1 MIELV
6 TYLSCYTFFFQALWL
21 HRRFL
26 SLNWI
31 MYFACNHS
39 DASPETGESIIMN
52 EEIAIFIDNEIR
64 LLDSSMTV
72 PDTKFEDFQA
82 QALHAAV
89 YTLWLTKS
97 IPVLWR
103 MLEEKLGTEK
113 VKCVLNTI
121 AQERPSLLHH
131 LVNV

>member
-89 YTLWLTKS
+89 YTLWLTKVTVVS
-97 IPVLWR
+97 SCPNKVIKKIATIVNLTSA
-103 MLEEKLGTEK
+103 EK
-113 VKCVLNTI
+113 
-121 AQERPSLLHH
+121 
-131 LVNV
+131 

>member
-1 MIELV
+1 
-6 TYLSCYTFFFQALWL
+6 
-21 HRRFL
+21 
-26 SLNWI
+26 

-64 LLDSSMTV
+64 LLESSMTV

-89 YTLWLTKS
+89 YMLWLTKVTVVS
-97 IPVLWR
+97 SCPNKVIKKIATTVNHTSA
-103 MLEEKLGTEK
+103 EK
-113 VKCVLNTI
+113 
-121 AQERPSLLHH
+121 
-131 LVNV
+131 